1 MTNNHEFDED
11 VQNLIDLDSGGVD
24 DEHARHGLSPIVPEL
39 SGLADIEGGHDEGGS
54 AKKSATVS
62 GLAYEIASNAEART
76 NASSLFA
83 SEFSRAAIAAE
94 SSLPTIVE
102 QNVEGMSEPS
112 TVISNANDAAP
123 ATDLPKGPGYTPV
136 KPQGAPFEGSASV
149 EPAPATPDAKL
160 SLDAPD
166 SGHGNDSGIDYD
178 DLPGITE
185 SSVSDSHDQEPAEG
199 AEPSGNDNSNFIAES
214 SKDSAGPEANNDSDA
229 NTPVKDET
237 IHVDA
242 AKSAASISETIAAPE
257 KKAADWLT
265 EGAEKT
271 AQEKANSDDIL
282 PINPVDD
289 AKSFAGNTASAAAE
303 DLLGADDGDFDW
315 LAEDIKEFDNPLTG
329 QQELA
334 QDITEHLDPDNVE
347 VSVSKE
353 GIEDAALSLGTGGA
367 ADADGMSGEYTDF
380 GGSDPESDLASGFGS
395 STDMDGLADSRP
407 PSYSDDGH
415 SDDDHD
421 SSGSGSSSEDDGTAL
436 GAMKN
441 GLSPNPAKS
450 APTKMKLGVAMIAA
464 MSVGIAMFS
473 GVGASVMGGIG
484 ASNNNAARS
493 AAAFTGNCSSGN
505 ATGTGDA
512 VNVSANGGV
521 SQSQSSGEA
530 HERARYIYSLL
541 LGVGMSPHVAAGVL
555 GNIQVETAGTFSPQI
570 DNPNDVGLESFGI
583 VQWRAGRR
591 SAVEGYMQSAGV
603 NPNASGFKQQI
614 GGNFR
619 PLDDEIKKALAA
631 QVAYLAHENA
641 TGEAGAWAKVSSMG
655 SATEVAD
662 AFDQYWERS
671 DGGARM
677 QRKANA
683 NALYN
688 EFASGGPAA
697 DPTAQKILESQ
708 GGGNGSSGNG
718 GITSA
723 TAASGSAGCS
733 TGGSRDGAS
742 TTAGNGTV
750 SKAALG
756 TCSVATKTEP
766 AKKDDTPGN
775 GHSPQ
780 QGGAAQQSG
789 GNAGAPNNSGAT
801 SAQPPAGQGNPGDGT
816 TRNARRGRY
825 QDWDPAVVV
834 ASNLNTGIGDAS
846 SCGGTYAT
854 TGSGSLS
861 AAQLNGII
869 NSAMS
874 VQGSPYVWGAA
885 GPNSFDCSGLI
896 VWSFAQNGLS
906 APGGRTADNQGDASA
921 TVATGPLTAN
931 LDKAQPGDLLFWDYE
946 NDGKW
951 DHVGLYI
958 GNGQMVHAPQP
969 GSVVK
974 VVPVYDAG
982 AAMKIGRA

>member
-1 MTNNHEFDED
+1 MNNNEFDEE
-11 VQNLIDLDSGGVD
+11 VQSLIDLDSGGVS
-24 DEHARHGLSPIVPEL
+24 DEPAHNRLSTIVPEL
-39 SGLADIEGGHDEGGS
+39 NGLADIEGGHDENE
-54 AKKSATVS
+54 AANKSAAVG

-102 QNVEGMSEPS
+102 QSTEGASEPS
-112 TVISNANDAAP
+112 TVLSEANDPAP
-123 ATDLPKGPGYTPV
+123 THDLSKGPGYTPV
-136 KPQGAPFEGSASV
+136 KPQGTPFEGSSSV
-149 EPAPATPDAKL
+149 GAAPTTPDTKL
-160 SLDAPD
+160 ALDAPD
-166 SGHGNDSGIDYD
+166 NGHVNNSDIDYD
-178 DLPGITE
+178 DLPAITE
-185 SSVSDSHDQEPAEG
+185 SSLSDSPSQESTEG
-199 AEPSGNDNSNFIAES
+199 SDSSGDSSDFIAET
-214 SKDSAGPEANNDSDA
+214 SKDSGATAADNKDSDA
-229 NTPVKDET
+229 PVKDET

-242 AKSAASISETIAAPE
+242 AKSAASIAETVAAPE

-303 DLLGADDGDFDW
+303 DLLGADEGDFDW

-347 VSVSKE
+347 VSVSKD

-380 GGSDPESDLASGFGS
+380 GSNDPESDLTSGFGS
-395 STDMDGLADSRP
+395 DADMDGLADSRP
-407 PSYSDDGH
+407 PSYSDDDH
-415 SDDDHD
+415 SDA
-421 SSGSGSSSEDDGTAL
+421 GSESSSEDDGTAL

-464 MSVGIAMFS
+464 MSIGIAMFS
-473 GVGASVMGGIG
+473 GVGASVVGGIG

-521 SQSQSSGEA
+521 SQSQSSGDA

-591 SAVEGYMQSAGV
+591 SAVEGYMQAAGV
-603 NPNASGFKQQI
+603 NPNASGFKQEI

-688 EFASGGPAA
+688 EFANGGPAA

-708 GGGNGSSGNG
+708 GGGGNGSASNG
-718 GITSA
+718 GATSA

-733 TGGSRDGAS
+733 TGGTSDGAS

-750 SKAALG
+750 SKAAVG
-756 TCSVATKTEP
+756 TCSVTTKTEP
-766 AKKDDTPGN
+766 AKKEDTPPSNGN
-775 GHSPQ
+775 QPQ
-780 QGGAAQQSG
+780 QSGAAQQSG
-789 GNAGAPNNSGAT
+789 GNAGVPNNPGAT
-801 SAQPPAGQGNPGDGT
+801 SAQPPAGQGNSGDGT

-825 QDWDPAVVV
+825 QDWDPAVAG

-846 SCGGTYAT
+846 SCNGTYAT

-885 GPNSFDCSGLI
+885 GPNSFDCSGLV
-896 VWSFAQNGLS
+896 VWAFEQNGLS
-906 APGGRTADNQGDASA
+906 APGGRTADNQGDGSA

-951 DHVGLYI
+951 DHVGFYI

>member
-1 MTNNHEFDED
+1 MNNNEFDEE
-11 VQNLIDLDSGGVD
+11 VQSLIDLDSGGVS
-24 DEHARHGLSPIVPEL
+24 DEPAHNRLSPIVPEL
-39 SGLADIEGGHDEGGS
+39 NGLADIEGGHDES
-54 AKKSATVS
+54 EAAKKSAAVG

-102 QNVEGMSEPS
+102 QDTSVAPSAGVLSE
-112 TVISNANDAAP
+112 SNDSVVTP
-123 ATDLPKGPGYTPV
+123 HLPTSGPGYTPV
-136 KPQGAPFEGSASV
+136 KPQGTPFEGSSSV
-149 EPAPATPDAKL
+149 GAAPTTPDTKL
-160 SLDAPD
+160 ALDAPD
-166 SGHGNDSGIDYD
+166 NGHVNNSDIDYD
-178 DLPGITE
+178 DLPAITE
-185 SSVSDSHDQEPAEG
+185 SSLSDSPSQESTEG
-199 AEPSGNDNSNFIAES
+199 SDSSGDSSDFIAET
-214 SKDSAGPEANNDSDA
+214 SKDSGATAVDNKDA
-229 NTPVKDET
+229 TTPVKDET

-242 AKSAASISETIAAPE
+242 AKSAASIAETVAAPE

-289 AKSFAGNTASAAAE
+289 AKSFAGNTASTAAE

-380 GGSDPESDLASGFGS
+380 GSSDPESDLTSGFGS
-395 STDMDGLADSRP
+395 DADMDGLADSRP
-407 PSYSDDGH
+407 PSYSDE
-415 SDDDHD
+415 DHGD
-421 SSGSGSSSEDDGTAL
+421 AGSESSSEDDGTAL

-464 MSVGIAMFS
+464 MSIGIAMFS
-473 GVGASVMGGIG
+473 GVGASVVGGIG

-521 SQSQSSGEA
+521 SQSQSSGDA

-591 SAVEGYMQSAGV
+591 SAVEGYMQAAGV
-603 NPNASGFKQQI
+603 NPNASGFKQEI

-688 EFASGGPAA
+688 EFANGGPAA

-708 GGGNGSSGNG
+708 GGGGNGSSSNG
-718 GITSA
+718 GATSA

-733 TGGSRDGAS
+733 TGGTSDGAS

-750 SKAALG
+750 SKAAVG
-756 TCSVATKTEP
+756 TCSVTTKTEP
-766 AKKDDTPGN
+766 AKKEDTPPSNGN
-775 GHSPQ
+775 QPQ
-780 QGGAAQQSG
+780 QSGAAQQSG
-789 GNAGAPNNSGAT
+789 GNAGAPNNPGAT
-801 SAQPPAGQGNPGDGT
+801 SAQPPAGQGNSGDGT

-825 QDWDPAVVV
+825 QDWDPAVVG

-846 SCGGTYAT
+846 SCNGTYAT

-885 GPNSFDCSGLI
+885 GPNSFDCSGLV
-896 VWSFAQNGLS
+896 VWAFAQNGLS
-906 APGGRTADNQGDASA
+906 APGGRTADNQGDGSA

-951 DHVGLYI
+951 DHVGFYI

-974 VVPVYDAG
+974 VVQVYDAG

>member
-1 MTNNHEFDED
+1 MNNNEFDEE
-11 VQNLIDLDSGGVD
+11 VQSLIDLDSGGVG
-24 DEHARHGLSPIVPEL
+24 DEQAQHGLSPIVPEL
-39 SGLADIEGGHDEGGS
+39 NGLADIEGGHDES
-54 AKKSATVS
+54 EAAKKSADVG

-76 NASSLFA
+76 NASFLFA

-102 QNVEGMSEPS
+102 QNVEGVSEPS
-112 TVISNANDAAP
+112 TVISNANDPAP
-123 ATDLPKGPGYTPV
+123 THDLPKGPGYTPV
-136 KPQGAPFEGSASV
+136 KPQGTPFGGSSSVGAAPT
-149 EPAPATPDAKL
+149 TPDTKL
-160 SLDAPD
+160 ALDAPD
-166 SGHGNDSGIDYD
+166 NGHVNNSDIDYD
-178 DLPGITE
+178 DLPAITE
-185 SSVSDSHDQEPAEG
+185 SSLSDSPNQESTEG
-199 AEPSGNDNSNFIAES
+199 SDSSGDSSDFIAET
-214 SKDSAGPEANNDSDA
+214 SKDSGATAADNKDSDA
-229 NTPVKDET
+229 PVKDET

-242 AKSAASISETIAAPE
+242 AKSAASIAETVAAPE

-289 AKSFAGNTASAAAE
+289 AKSFAGNTASATAE

-380 GGSDPESDLASGFGS
+380 GSSDPESDLTSGFGS
-395 STDMDGLADSRP
+395 DADMDGLADSRP
-407 PSYSDDGH
+407 PSYSDD
-415 SDDDHD
+415 DHGD
-421 SSGSGSSSEDDGTAL
+421 AGSESSSEDDGTAL

-464 MSVGIAMFS
+464 MSIGIAMFS
-473 GVGASVMGGIG
+473 GVGASVVGGIG

-521 SQSQSSGEA
+521 SQSQSSGDA

-603 NPNASGFKQQI
+603 NPNASGFKQEI

-619 PLDDEIKKALAA
+619 SLDDEIKKALAA

-688 EFASGGPAA
+688 EFANGGPAA

-708 GGGNGSSGNG
+708 GGGGNGSASNG
-718 GITSA
+718 GATSA

-733 TGGSRDGAS
+733 TGGTSDGAS

-750 SKAALG
+750 SKSAVG
-756 TCSVATKTEP
+756 TCSVTTKTEP
-766 AKKDDTPGN
+766 AKKEDTPPNNGN
-775 GHSPQ
+775 QPQ
-780 QGGAAQQSG
+780 QSGAAQQSG
-789 GNAGAPNNSGAT
+789 GNAGAPNNPGAT
-801 SAQPPAGQGNPGDGT
+801 SAQPPAGQGNSGDGT

-825 QDWDPAVVV
+825 QDWDPAVVG

-846 SCGGTYAT
+846 SCNGTYAT

-885 GPNSFDCSGLI
+885 GPNSFDCSGLV
-896 VWSFAQNGLS
+896 VWAFAQNGLS
-906 APGGRTADNQGDASA
+906 APGGRTADNQGDGSA

-951 DHVGLYI
+951 DHVGFYI

-974 VVPVYDAG
+974 VVQVYDAG

>member
-1 MTNNHEFDED
+1 MNNNEFDEE
-11 VQNLIDLDSGGVD
+11 VQSLIDLDSGGVG
-24 DEHARHGLSPIVPEL
+24 DEQAQHGLSPIVPEL
-39 SGLADIEGGHDEGGS
+39 TGLADIEGGRDEGE
-54 AKKSATVS
+54 APKKSAAVG

-102 QNVEGMSEPS
+102 QDTSVAPSAGVLSE
-112 TVISNANDAAP
+112 SNDSVVTP
-123 ATDLPKGPGYTPV
+123 HLPTSGPGYTPV
-136 KPQGAPFEGSASV
+136 KPQGTPFEGSSSV
-149 EPAPATPDAKL
+149 GAAPTTPDTKL
-160 SLDAPD
+160 ALDAPD
-166 SGHGNDSGIDYD
+166 NGHVNNSDIDYD
-178 DLPGITE
+178 DLPAITE
-185 SSVSDSHDQEPAEG
+185 SSLSDSPNQESTEYSDS
-199 AEPSGNDNSNFIAES
+199 SGDSSDFIAET
-214 SKDSAGPEANNDSDA
+214 SKDSGATAADSKDSDA
-229 NTPVKDET
+229 PVKDET

-242 AKSAASISETIAAPE
+242 AKSAASIAETVAAPE

-303 DLLGADDGDFDW
+303 DLLGADEGDFDW

-347 VSVSKE
+347 VSVSKD

-380 GGSDPESDLASGFGS
+380 GGSDPESDLTSGFGGDS
-395 STDMDGLADSRP
+395 DLDSLADSRP
-407 PSYSDDGH
+407 PSYSDD
-415 SDDDHD
+415 DHD
-421 SSGSGSSSEDDGTAL
+421 AAGSVGSSEDDGTAL

-464 MSVGIAMFS
+464 MSIGIAMFS
-473 GVGASVMGGIG
+473 GVGASVVGGIG

-521 SQSQSSGEA
+521 SQSQSSGDA

-591 SAVEGYMQSAGV
+591 SAVEGYMQAAGV
-603 NPNASGFKQQI
+603 NPNASGFKQEI

-688 EFASGGPAA
+688 EFANGGPAA

-708 GGGNGSSGNG
+708 GGGGNGSASNG
-718 GITSA
+718 GATSA

-733 TGGSRDGAS
+733 TGGTSDGAS

-750 SKAALG
+750 SKAAVG
-756 TCSVATKTEP
+756 TCSVTTKTEP
-766 AKKDDTPGN
+766 AKKEDTPSSNGN
-775 GHSPQ
+775 QPQ
-780 QGGAAQQSG
+780 QSGATQQSG
-789 GNAGAPNNSGAT
+789 GNAGAPNNPGAT
-801 SAQPPAGQGNPGDGT
+801 SAQPPAGQGNSGDGT
-816 TRNARRGRY
+816 TRNGRRGRY
-825 QDWDPAVVV
+825 QDWDPAVVG

-854 TGSGSLS
+854 TGSGTLS

-885 GPNSFDCSGLI
+885 GPNSFDCSGLV
-896 VWSFAQNGLS
+896 VWAFEQNGLS
-906 APGGRTADNQGDASA
+906 APGGRTADNQGDGSA

-951 DHVGLYI
+951 DHVGFYI

-974 VVPVYDAG
+974 VVQVYDAG

>member
-1 MTNNHEFDED
+1 MNNNEFDEE
-11 VQNLIDLDSGGVD
+11 VQSLIDLDSGGVG
-24 DEHARHGLSPIVPEL
+24 DEQAQHGLSPIVP
-39 SGLADIEGGHDEGGS
+39 GLADIEGGHDES
-54 AKKSATVS
+54 EVAKKSAAVG

-102 QNVEGMSEPS
+102 QNVEGTPEPS
-112 TVISNANDAAP
+112 IDLSGANDAAP

-136 KPQGAPFEGSASV
+136 KPQGTHFEGGSSV
-149 EPAPATPDAKL
+149 GPAPTTPDTKL

-166 SGHGNDSGIDYD
+166 SGHVNNSDIDYD
-178 DLPGITE
+178 DLPAITE
-185 SSVSDSHDQEPAEG
+185 SSLSDSPGQESTAVG
-199 AEPSGNDNSNFIAES
+199 DSNDDNSDFITET
-214 SKDSAGPEANNDSDA
+214 SKDSGASAADNEDA
-229 NTPVKDET
+229 TTLVKDET

-242 AKSAASISETIAAPE
+242 AKSAASIAETVAAPE

-347 VSVSKE
+347 VGVSKE

-380 GGSDPESDLASGFGS
+380 GGSDPETDLASGFGGDS
-395 STDMDGLADSRP
+395 DIDSLADSRP
-407 PSYSDDGH
+407 PSYSDD
-415 SDDDHD
+415 DQD
-421 SSGSGSSSEDDGTAL
+421 SSGSVSSSKDDGTAL

-450 APTKMKLGVAMIAA
+450 APTKMKLGLAAIAA
-464 MSVGIAMFS
+464 VSVGLAMFS
-473 GVGASVMGGIG
+473 GVGASVVGGIG

-521 SQSQSSGEA
+521 SQSQSSGDA

-603 NPNASGFKQQI
+603 NPNASGFKQEI

-688 EFASGGPAA
+688 EFANGGPAA
-697 DPTAQKILESQ
+697 DPAAQKILESQ
-708 GGGNGSSGNG
+708 GGGGNGSASNG
-718 GITSA
+718 GATSA

-733 TGGSRDGAS
+733 TGGTSDGAS

-750 SKAALG
+750 SKAAVG
-756 TCSVATKTEP
+756 TCSVTTKTEP
-766 AKKDDTPGN
+766 AKKEDTPPSNGN
-775 GHSPQ
+775 RPQ
-780 QGGAAQQSG
+780 QSGATQQSG
-789 GNAGAPNNSGAT
+789 GNTGAPNNPGAT
-801 SAQPPAGQGNPGDGT
+801 SAQPPAGQGNSGDGT

-825 QDWDPAVVV
+825 QDWDPAVVG

-885 GPNSFDCSGLI
+885 GPNSFDCSGLV
-896 VWSFAQNGLS
+896 VWAFAQNGLS
-906 APGGRTADNQGDASA
+906 APGGRTADNQGDGTA

-951 DHVGLYI
+951 DHVGFYI

-974 VVPVYDAG
+974 VVQVYDAG

>member
-1 MTNNHEFDED
+1 MNNNEFDEE
-11 VQNLIDLDSGGVD
+11 VQSLIDLDSGGVG
-24 DEHARHGLSPIVPEL
+24 DEQAQHGLSPIVPEL
-39 SGLADIEGGHDEGGS
+39 TGLADIEGDNSES
-54 AKKSATVS
+54 DAAKKAAAVG

-83 SEFSRAAIAAE
+83 SEFARAAIAAE
-94 SSLPTIVE
+94 SGLPAIVE
-102 QNVEGMSEPS
+102 QDASVASS
-112 TVISNANDAAP
+112 TVVPTEGNDAVVSP
-123 ATDLPKGPGYTPV
+123 NLPSGPGYTTV
-136 KPQGAPFEGSASV
+136 KPQGTLSEGSTSV
-149 EPAPATPDAKL
+149 APAPTTPDIKL

-166 SGHGNDSGIDYD
+166 SGRDNNSGIDHD

-185 SSVSDSHDQEPAEG
+185 SSLSDSPHQGQTEDG
-199 AEPSGNDNSNFIAES
+199 DSGNGNSDFIAGS
-214 SKDSAGPEANNDSDA
+214 SKDTGSLAVGGDKDTNTTAN
-229 NTPVKDET
+229 DET

-242 AKSAASISETIAAPE
+242 AKSAASIAETVASPE
-257 KKAADWLT
+257 TKAAGWLT

-271 AQEKANSDDIL
+271 AQEKAESDGFM
-282 PINPVDD
+282 PIDPVDD

-303 DLLGADDGDFDW
+303 DLLGANEGDFDW
-315 LAEDIKEFDNPLTG
+315 LAEDIKDFDNPLNG

-353 GIEDAALSLGTGGA
+353 GVEDAALSLGTGGA
-367 ADADGMSGEYTDF
+367 ADADGMSGDYTDF
-380 GGSDPESDLASGFGS
+380 GDSDPETDLASGLGGES
-395 STDMDGLADSRP
+395 DIDSLADSRP
-407 PSYSDDGH
+407 PSYGDDDGDNADSE
-415 SDDDHD
+415 SD
-421 SSGSGSSSEDDGTAL
+421 SGSEDDGTAL
-436 GAMKN
+436 GAMKK
-441 GLSPNPAKS
+441 GMIPNPAKS
-450 APTKMKLGVAMIAA
+450 APTKMKLGLAAIAA
-464 MSVGIAMFS
+464 VSVGLAMFS
-473 GVGASVMGGIG
+473 GVGASVVGGIG

-493 AAAFTGNCSSGN
+493 AAAFTGNCSSGT

-512 VNVSANGGV
+512 VNVLANGSVG
-521 SQSQSSGEA
+521 QSQSSGEA

-570 DNPNDVGLESFGI
+570 DNPNDVGMESFGI

-603 NPNASGFKQQI
+603 NPNASGFKQEI

-688 EFASGGPAA
+688 EFANGGPAA
-697 DPTAQKILESQ
+697 DPAAQKILESQ
-708 GGGNGSSGNG
+708 GGGGNGSASNG
-718 GITSA
+718 GATSA

-733 TGGSRDGAS
+733 TGGTSDGAS

-750 SKAALG
+750 SKAAVG
-756 TCSVATKTEP
+756 TCSVSTKTEP
-766 AKKDDTPGN
+766 AKKEDTPPSNGN
-775 GHSPQ
+775 S
-780 QGGAAQQSG
+780 AQQSG
-789 GNAGAPNNSGAT
+789 ATQQSGANAGAPNNPGTT
-801 SAQPPAGQGNPGDGT
+801 SAQPPAGQGNSGDGT
-816 TRNARRGRY
+816 TRNGRRGRY
-825 QDWDPAVVV
+825 QDWDPAVVG

-846 SCGGTYAT
+846 SCNGVYAT
-854 TGSGSLS
+854 TGSGSLT

-869 NSAMS
+869 SSAMS

-885 GPNSFDCSGLI
+885 GPNSFDCSGLV
-896 VWSFAQNGLS
+896 VWAFAQNGLS
-906 APGGRTADNQGDASA
+906 APGGRTADDQGDGSA

-951 DHVGLYI
+951 DHVGFYI

-974 VVPVYDAG
+974 VVQVYDAG

>member
-1 MTNNHEFDED
+1 MNNNEFDEE
-11 VQNLIDLDSGGVD
+11 VQSLIDLDSGGVG
-24 DEHARHGLSPIVPEL
+24 DEQAQHGLSPIVPEL
-39 SGLADIEGGHDEGGS
+39 TGLADIEGGRDEGEA
-54 AKKSATVS
+54 AKKSAAVG

-102 QNVEGMSEPS
+102 QDTSVAPSAGVLSE
-112 TVISNANDAAP
+112 SNDSVVTP
-123 ATDLPKGPGYTPV
+123 HLPTSGPGYTPV
-136 KPQGAPFEGSASV
+136 KPQGTPFEGSSSV
-149 EPAPATPDAKL
+149 GAAPTTPDTKL
-160 SLDAPD
+160 ALDAPD
-166 SGHGNDSGIDYD
+166 NGHVNNSDIDYD
-178 DLPGITE
+178 DLPAITE
-185 SSVSDSHDQEPAEG
+185 SSLSDSPNQESTEG
-199 AEPSGNDNSNFIAES
+199 SDSSGDSSDFIAET
-214 SKDSAGPEANNDSDA
+214 SKDSGATAADNKDSDA
-229 NTPVKDET
+229 PVKDET

-242 AKSAASISETIAAPE
+242 AKSAASIAETVAAPE

-289 AKSFAGNTASAAAE
+289 AKSFAGNTASTAAE

-347 VSVSKE
+347 VGVSKE

-380 GGSDPESDLASGFGS
+380 GGSDPESDLSSGFGGDS
-395 STDMDGLADSRP
+395 DLDSLADSRP
-407 PSYSDDGH
+407 PSYSDD
-415 SDDDHD
+415 D
-421 SSGSGSSSEDDGTAL
+421 SSDSGSESSNEDDGTAL

-464 MSVGIAMFS
+464 MSIGIAMFS
-473 GVGASVMGGIG
+473 GVGASVVGGIG

-521 SQSQSSGEA
+521 SQSQSSGDA

-591 SAVEGYMQSAGV
+591 SAVEGYMQAAGV
-603 NPNASGFKQQI
+603 NPNASGFKQEI

-688 EFASGGPAA
+688 EFANGGPAA

-708 GGGNGSSGNG
+708 GGGGNGSASNG
-718 GITSA
+718 GATSA

-733 TGGSRDGAS
+733 TGGTSDGAS

-750 SKAALG
+750 SKAAVG
-756 TCSVATKTEP
+756 TCSVTTKTEP
-766 AKKDDTPGN
+766 AKKEDTPPNNGN
-775 GHSPQ
+775 QPQ
-780 QGGAAQQSG
+780 QSGAAQQSG
-789 GNAGAPNNSGAT
+789 GNAGAPNNPGAT
-801 SAQPPAGQGNPGDGT
+801 SAQPPAGQGNSGDGT

-825 QDWDPAVVV
+825 QDWDPAVVG

-846 SCGGTYAT
+846 SCNGTYAT

-885 GPNSFDCSGLI
+885 GPNSFDCSGLV
-896 VWSFAQNGLS
+896 VWAFAQNGLS
-906 APGGRTADNQGDASA
+906 APGGRTADNQGDGSA

-951 DHVGLYI
+951 DHVGFYI

-974 VVPVYDAG
+974 VVQVYDAG

>member
-1 MTNNHEFDED
+1 MKNNHEFDEE
-11 VQNLIDLDSGGVD
+11 VQSLIDLDSGGVG
-24 DEHARHGLSPIVPEL
+24 DEQAQHGLSPIVPEL
-39 SGLADIEGGHDEGGS
+39 TGLADIEGGRDEGEA
-54 AKKSATVS
+54 AKKTAAVG
-62 GLAYEIASNAEART
+62 GLAYEIASNSEARA

-102 QNVEGMSEPS
+102 QSGEGTLEPS
-112 TVISNANDAAP
+112 IDLSGANDTAP
-123 ATDLPKGPGYTPV
+123 THDLPTGPGYTPV
-136 KPQGAPFEGSASV
+136 KPQVTPFEGGSSV
-149 EPAPATPDAKL
+149 GPAPTTPDTKL

-166 SGHGNDSGIDYD
+166 SGHVNNSDIDYD
-178 DLPGITE
+178 DLPAITE
-185 SSVSDSHDQEPAEG
+185 SSLSDSPGQESAEG
-199 AEPSGNDNSNFIAES
+199 GDSSGDNSDFIAET
-214 SKDSAGPEANNDSDA
+214 SKDSGASATDDKDA
-229 NTPVKDET
+229 TTPVKDET

-242 AKSAASISETIAAPE
+242 AKSAASIAETVAAPE

-282 PINPVDD
+282 PISPADD
-289 AKSFAGNTASAAAE
+289 AKAFVGNTASTAAE
-303 DLLGADDGDFDW
+303 DLFGADDGDFDW

-347 VSVSKE
+347 VGVSKE

-367 ADADGMSGEYTDF
+367 AEADGMSGEYTDF
-380 GGSDPESDLASGFGS
+380 GGSDPESDLASGFGGDA
-395 STDMDGLADSRP
+395 DMDSLADSRP
-407 PSYSDDGH
+407 PSYSDD
-415 SDDDHD
+415 DHGD
-421 SSGSGSSSEDDGTAL
+421 AGSESGDEDDGTAL

-521 SQSQSSGEA
+521 SQSQSSGDA

-603 NPNASGFKQQI
+603 NPNASGFKQEI

-655 SATEVAD
+655 TAAEVAD

-688 EFASGGPAA
+688 EFANGGPAA

-708 GGGNGSSGNG
+708 GGGGKGSASNG
-718 GITSA
+718 GATSA

-733 TGGSRDGAS
+733 TGGSSDGAS

-750 SKAALG
+750 SKAAVG

-766 AKKDDTPGN
+766 AKKEDTPPSNGN
-775 GHSPQ
+775 QPQ
-780 QGGAAQQSG
+780 QSGATQQSG
-789 GNAGAPNNSGAT
+789 GNSGAPNNPGAT
-801 SAQPPAGQGNPGDGT
+801 SAQPPAGQGNSGDGT

-825 QDWDPAVVV
+825 QDWDPAVVG

-846 SCGGTYAT
+846 SCNGTYAT

-885 GPNSFDCSGLI
+885 GPNSFDCSGLV
-896 VWSFAQNGLS
+896 VWAFAQNGLS
-906 APGGRTADNQGDASA
+906 APGGRTADNQGDGSA

-951 DHVGLYI
+951 DHVGFYI

>member
-1 MTNNHEFDED
+1 MNNNEFDEE
-11 VQNLIDLDSGGVD
+11 VQSLIDLDSGGVG
-24 DEHARHGLSPIVPEL
+24 DEQAQHGLSPIVPEL
-39 SGLADIEGGHDEGGS
+39 TGLADVEDGNTEADA
-54 AKKSATVS
+54 AKKSAAVG

-102 QNVEGMSEPS
+102 QSTEGASEPS
-112 TVISNANDAAP
+112 TVLSEANDP
-123 ATDLPKGPGYTPV
+123 TPTHDLPKGPGYTPV
-136 KPQGAPFEGSASV
+136 KPQGTPFEGSSSV
-149 EPAPATPDAKL
+149 GAAPTTPDTKL
-160 SLDAPD
+160 ALDAPD
-166 SGHGNDSGIDYD
+166 NGHVNNSDIDYD
-178 DLPGITE
+178 DLPAITE
-185 SSVSDSHDQEPAEG
+185 SSLSDSPSQESTEG
-199 AEPSGNDNSNFIAES
+199 SDSSGDSSDFIAET
-214 SKDSAGPEANNDSDA
+214 SKDSGATAADNKDSDA
-229 NTPVKDET
+229 PVKDET

-242 AKSAASISETIAAPE
+242 AKSAASIAETVAAPE

-303 DLLGADDGDFDW
+303 DLLGADEGDFDW

-380 GGSDPESDLASGFGS
+380 GGNDPESDLTSGLGGDS
-395 STDMDGLADSRP
+395 DLDSLADSRP
-407 PSYSDDGH
+407 PSYSDD
-415 SDDDHD
+415 DND
-421 SSGSGSSSEDDGTAL
+421 SSGSGGSPEDDGTAL

-450 APTKMKLGVAMIAA
+450 APTKMKLGIAAIAA
-464 MSVGIAMFS
+464 MSIGLAMFS
-473 GVGASVMGGIG
+473 GVGASVVGGIG

-493 AAAFTGNCSSGN
+493 ASAFTGNCSSGN

-521 SQSQSSGEA
+521 SQSQSSGDA

-591 SAVEGYMQSAGV
+591 SAVEGYMQAAGV
-603 NPNASGFKQQI
+603 NPNASGFKQEI

-688 EFASGGPAA
+688 EFANGGPAA

-708 GGGNGSSGNG
+708 GGGGNGSASNG
-718 GITSA
+718 GATST
-723 TAASGSAGCS
+723 TAASSTAGCS
-733 TGGSRDGAS
+733 TGGKSDGAS

-750 SKAALG
+750 SKAAVG
-756 TCSVATKTEP
+756 TCSVSTKTEP
-766 AKKDDTPGN
+766 AKKEDTPPSNGN
-775 GHSPQ
+775 QPQ
-780 QGGAAQQSG
+780 QSGATQQSG
-789 GNAGAPNNSGAT
+789 GNAGAPNNPGAT
-801 SAQPPAGQGNPGDGT
+801 SAQPPAGQGNSGDGT

-825 QDWDPAVVV
+825 QDWDPAVVG

-846 SCGGTYAT
+846 SCNGTYAT

-885 GPNSFDCSGLI
+885 GPNSFDCSGLV
-896 VWSFAQNGLS
+896 VWAFAQNGLS
-906 APGGRTADNQGDASA
+906 APGGRTADNQGDGSA

-951 DHVGLYI
+951 DHVGFYI

-974 VVPVYDAG
+974 VVQVYDAG

>member
-1 MTNNHEFDED
+1 MNNNEFDEE
-11 VQNLIDLDSGGVD
+11 VQSLIDLDSGGVG
-24 DEHARHGLSPIVPEL
+24 DEQAQHGLSPIVSEL
-39 SGLADIEGGHDEGGS
+39 TGLADIEGGRDEGE
-54 AKKSATVS
+54 APKKSAAVG

-102 QNVEGMSEPS
+102 QSTEGASEPS
-112 TVISNANDAAP
+112 TVLSEANDSAP
-123 ATDLPKGPGYTPV
+123 THDLPKGPGYTPV

-149 EPAPATPDAKL
+149 EPAPTTPDTKL
-160 SLDAPD
+160 ALDAPD
-166 SGHGNDSGIDYD
+166 KGHVNIPDIGYD
-178 DLPGITE
+178 DLPAITE
-185 SSVSDSHDQEPAEG
+185 SSLSDSPNQESTEG
-199 AEPSGNDNSNFIAES
+199 SDSSGDSSDFIAET
-214 SKDSAGPEANNDSDA
+214 SKDSGATAADNKDSDA
-229 NTPVKDET
+229 PVKDET

-242 AKSAASISETIAAPE
+242 AKSAASIAETVAAPE

-271 AQEKANSDDIL
+271 AQEKASSDDIL

-289 AKSFAGNTASAAAE
+289 AKAFAGNTASAAAE
-303 DLLGADDGDFDW
+303 DLFGADDGDFDW

-347 VSVSKE
+347 VSVSKD

-367 ADADGMSGEYTDF
+367 AEADGMSGEYTDF
-380 GGSDPESDLASGFGS
+380 GSNDPESDLASGFGGDS
-395 STDMDGLADSRP
+395 DLDSLADSRP
-407 PSYSDDGH
+407 PSYSDDDI
-415 SDDDHD
+415 SD
-421 SSGSGSSSEDDGTAL
+421 SGSESSNEDDGTAL

-464 MSVGIAMFS
+464 MSIGIAMFS
-473 GVGASVMGGIG
+473 GVGASVVGGIG

-521 SQSQSSGEA
+521 SQSQSSGDA

-591 SAVEGYMQSAGV
+591 SAVEGYMQAAGV
-603 NPNASGFKQQI
+603 NPNASGFKQEI

-688 EFASGGPAA
+688 EFANGGPAA

-708 GGGNGSSGNG
+708 GGGGNGSASNG
-718 GITSA
+718 GATSA

-733 TGGSRDGAS
+733 TGGTSDGAS

-750 SKAALG
+750 SKAAVG
-756 TCSVATKTEP
+756 TCSVTTKTEP
-766 AKKDDTPGN
+766 AKKEDTPPNNGN
-775 GHSPQ
+775 QPQ
-780 QGGAAQQSG
+780 QSGAAQQSG
-789 GNAGAPNNSGAT
+789 GNAGAPNNPGAT
-801 SAQPPAGQGNPGDGT
+801 SAQPPAGQGNSGDGT

-825 QDWDPAVVV
+825 QDWDPAVVG

-854 TGSGSLS
+854 TGSGTLS

-885 GPNSFDCSGLI
+885 GPNSFDCSGLV
-896 VWSFAQNGLS
+896 VWAFAQNGLS
-906 APGGRTADNQGDASA
+906 APGGRTADNQGDGTA

-951 DHVGLYI
+951 DHVGFYI

-974 VVPVYDAG
+974 VVQVYDAG

>member
-1 MTNNHEFDED
+1 MNNNEFDEE
-11 VQNLIDLDSGGVD
+11 VQSLIDLDSGGVG
-24 DEHARHGLSPIVPEL
+24 DEQAQHGLSPIVPEL
-39 SGLADIEGGHDEGGS
+39 TGLADVEDGNSEHEAARKTAAVG
-54 AKKSATVS
+54 
-62 GLAYEIASNAEART
+62 GLAYEIASNSEARA

-102 QNVEGMSEPS
+102 QSTEGASEPS
-112 TVISNANDAAP
+112 TVLSEANDPAP
-123 ATDLPKGPGYTPV
+123 THDLPKGPGYTPV
-136 KPQGAPFEGSASV
+136 KPQGTPFEGSSSV
-149 EPAPATPDAKL
+149 GAAPTTPDTKL
-160 SLDAPD
+160 ALDAPD
-166 SGHGNDSGIDYD
+166 NGHVNNSDIDYD
-178 DLPGITE
+178 DLPAITE
-185 SSVSDSHDQEPAEG
+185 SSLSDSPNQESTEG
-199 AEPSGNDNSNFIAES
+199 SNSSGDSSDFIAET
-214 SKDSAGPEANNDSDA
+214 SKDSGATAADNKDSDA
-229 NTPVKDET
+229 PVKDET

-242 AKSAASISETIAAPE
+242 AKSAASIAETVAAPE

-303 DLLGADDGDFDW
+303 DLLGADEGDFDW

-380 GGSDPESDLASGFGS
+380 GGSDPESDLTSGFGGDDDLDS
-395 STDMDGLADSRP
+395 LADSRP
-407 PSYSDDGH
+407 PSYSDD
-415 SDDDHD
+415 D
-421 SSGSGSSSEDDGTAL
+421 SSDSGSESSNEDDDGTAL

-464 MSVGIAMFS
+464 MSIGIAMFS
-473 GVGASVMGGIG
+473 GVGASVVGGIG

-521 SQSQSSGEA
+521 SQSQSSGDA

-603 NPNASGFKQQI
+603 NPNASGFKQEI

-688 EFASGGPAA
+688 EFANGGPAA

-708 GGGNGSSGNG
+708 GGGGNGSASNG
-718 GITSA
+718 GATSA

-733 TGGSRDGAS
+733 TGGTSDGAS

-750 SKAALG
+750 SKAAVG
-756 TCSVATKTEP
+756 TCSVTTKTEP
-766 AKKDDTPGN
+766 AKKEDTPPNNGN
-775 GHSPQ
+775 QPQ
-780 QGGAAQQSG
+780 QSGAAQQSG
-789 GNAGAPNNSGAT
+789 GNAGAPNNPGAT
-801 SAQPPAGQGNPGDGT
+801 SAQPPAGQGNSGDGT
-816 TRNARRGRY
+816 TRNGRRGRY
-825 QDWDPAVVV
+825 QDWDPAVVG

-885 GPNSFDCSGLI
+885 GPNSFDCSGLV
-896 VWSFAQNGLS
+896 VWAFEQNGLS
-906 APGGRTADNQGDASA
+906 APGGRTADNQGDGSA

-951 DHVGLYI
+951 DHVGFYI

-974 VVPVYDAG
+974 VVQVYDAG

>member
-1 MTNNHEFDED
+1 MNNNEFDEE
-11 VQNLIDLDSGGVD
+11 VQSLIDLDSGGVG
-24 DEHARHGLSPIVPEL
+24 DEQAQHGLSPIVPEL
-39 SGLADIEGGHDEGGS
+39 NGLADIEGGRDEGE
-54 AKKSATVS
+54 APKKSAAVG

-83 SEFSRAAIAAE
+83 SEFSRAAIAAG

-102 QNVEGMSEPS
+102 QSTEGASEPS
-112 TVISNANDAAP
+112 TVLSEANDPAP
-123 ATDLPKGPGYTPV
+123 THDLPKGPGYTPV

-166 SGHGNDSGIDYD
+166 NGHVNNSDIDYD
-178 DLPGITE
+178 DLPAITE
-185 SSVSDSHDQEPAEG
+185 SSLSDSPNQESTEG
-199 AEPSGNDNSNFIAES
+199 SDSSGDSSDFIAET
-214 SKDSAGPEANNDSDA
+214 SKDSGATAADNKDSDA
-229 NTPVKDET
+229 PVKDET

-242 AKSAASISETIAAPE
+242 AKSAASIAETVAAPE

-303 DLLGADDGDFDW
+303 DLLGADEGDFDW

-334 QDITEHLDPDNVE
+334 QDITEHMDPDNVE
-347 VSVSKE
+347 VSVSKD

-380 GGSDPESDLASGFGS
+380 GSNDPESDLASGFGGDS
-395 STDMDGLADSRP
+395 DLDSLADSRP
-407 PSYSDDGH
+407 PSYSDDDI
-415 SDDDHD
+415 SD
-421 SSGSGSSSEDDGTAL
+421 SGSESSNEDDGTAL

-464 MSVGIAMFS
+464 MSIGIAMFS
-473 GVGASVMGGIG
+473 GVGASVVGGIG

-521 SQSQSSGEA
+521 SQSQSSGDA

-591 SAVEGYMQSAGV
+591 SAVEGYMQAAGV
-603 NPNASGFKQQI
+603 NPHASGFKQEI

-688 EFASGGPAA
+688 EFANGGPAA

-708 GGGNGSSGNG
+708 GGGGNGSASNG
-718 GITSA
+718 GATSA

-733 TGGSRDGAS
+733 TGGTSDGAS

-750 SKAALG
+750 SKAAVG
-756 TCSVATKTEP
+756 ACSVTTKTEP
-766 AKKDDTPGN
+766 AKKEDTPPSNGN
-775 GHSPQ
+775 QPQ
-780 QGGAAQQSG
+780 QSGATQQSG
-789 GNAGAPNNSGAT
+789 GNAGAPNNPGAT
-801 SAQPPAGQGNPGDGT
+801 SAQPPAGQGNSGDGT

-825 QDWDPAVVV
+825 QDWDPAVVG

-885 GPNSFDCSGLI
+885 GPNSFDCSGLV
-896 VWSFAQNGLS
+896 VWAFAQNGLS
-906 APGGRTADNQGDASA
+906 APGGRTADNQGDGSA

-951 DHVGLYI
+951 DHVGFYI

-974 VVPVYDAG
+974 VVQVYDAG

>member
-1 MTNNHEFDED
+1 MNNNEFDEE
-11 VQNLIDLDSGGVD
+11 VQSLIDLDSGGMGD
-24 DEHARHGLSPIVPEL
+24 DHVQHGLSPIVPEL
-39 SGLADIEGGHDEGGS
+39 NGLADIEGGHDEGEV
-54 AKKSATVS
+54 AKKSAAVG

-102 QNVEGMSEPS
+102 QSTEWASEPS
-112 TVISNANDAAP
+112 TVLSEANDPAP
-123 ATDLPKGPGYTPV
+123 THDLPKGPGYTPV
-136 KPQGAPFEGSASV
+136 KPQGTSFEGSSSV
-149 EPAPATPDAKL
+149 GAAPTTPDTKL
-160 SLDAPD
+160 ALDAPD
-166 SGHGNDSGIDYD
+166 SGRDNNSGIDHD

-185 SSVSDSHDQEPAEG
+185 SSLSDSPQQEPTEDG
-199 AEPSGNDNSNFIAES
+199 DSGNDNNDFIAGS
-214 SKDSAGPEANNDSDA
+214 SKDSDSLTAKGDNDT
-229 NTPVKDET
+229 NTPANDET

-242 AKSAASISETIAAPE
+242 AKSAASIAETVAAPE

-347 VSVSKE
+347 VSVSKD

-380 GGSDPESDLASGFGS
+380 GSNDPESGLASGFGGDS
-395 STDMDGLADSRP
+395 DLDSLADSRP
-407 PSYSDDGH
+407 PSYSDD
-415 SDDDHD
+415 D
-421 SSGSGSSSEDDGTAL
+421 SSDSGSESSNEDDGTAL

-441 GLSPNPAKS
+441 GLSSNPAKS

-464 MSVGIAMFS
+464 MSIGIAMFS
-473 GVGASVMGGIG
+473 GVGASVVGGIG

-521 SQSQSSGEA
+521 SQSQSSGDA
-530 HERARYIYSLL
+530 HERAKYIYSLL

-591 SAVEGYMQSAGV
+591 SAVEGYMQAAGV
-603 NPNASGFKQQI
+603 NPNASGFKQEI

-688 EFASGGPAA
+688 EFANGGPAA
-697 DPTAQKILESQ
+697 DPAAQKILESQ
-708 GGGNGSSGNG
+708 GGGGNGSASNG
-718 GITSA
+718 GATSA

-733 TGGSRDGAS
+733 TGGSSDGAS

-750 SKAALG
+750 SKAAVG
-756 TCSVATKTEP
+756 TCSVTTKTEP
-766 AKKDDTPGN
+766 AKKEDTPPSNGN
-775 GHSPQ
+775 QPQ
-780 QGGAAQQSG
+780 QSGATQQSG
-789 GNAGAPNNSGAT
+789 GNAGAPNNPGAT
-801 SAQPPAGQGNPGDGT
+801 SAQPPAGQGNSGDGT
-816 TRNARRGRY
+816 TRNGRRGRY
-825 QDWDPAVVV
+825 QDWDPAVVG

-885 GPNSFDCSGLI
+885 GPNSFDCSGLV
-896 VWSFAQNGLS
+896 VWAFAQNGLS
-906 APGGRTADNQGDASA
+906 APGGRTADNQGDGSA

-951 DHVGLYI
+951 DHVGFYI

>member
-1 MTNNHEFDED
+1 MNNNEFDEE
-11 VQNLIDLDSGGVD
+11 VQSLIDLDSGGVG
-24 DEHARHGLSPIVPEL
+24 DEQAQHGLSPIVPEL
-39 SGLADIEGGHDEGGS
+39 TGLADIEGGRDEGEA
-54 AKKSATVS
+54 AKKSAAVG

-102 QNVEGMSEPS
+102 QDTSVAPSAGVLSE
-112 TVISNANDAAP
+112 SNDSVVTP
-123 ATDLPKGPGYTPV
+123 HLPTSGPGYTPV
-136 KPQGAPFEGSASV
+136 KPQGTPFEGSSSV
-149 EPAPATPDAKL
+149 GAAPTTPDTKL
-160 SLDAPD
+160 ALDAPD
-166 SGHGNDSGIDYD
+166 NGHVNNSDIDYD
-178 DLPGITE
+178 DLPAITE
-185 SSVSDSHDQEPAEG
+185 SSLSDSPSQESTEG
-199 AEPSGNDNSNFIAES
+199 SDSSGDSSDFIAET
-214 SKDSAGPEANNDSDA
+214 SKDSGATAADNKDA
-229 NTPVKDET
+229 TTPVKDET

-242 AKSAASISETIAAPE
+242 AKSAASITETVAAPE

-289 AKSFAGNTASAAAE
+289 TKSFAGNTASAAAE

-380 GGSDPESDLASGFGS
+380 GSSDPESDLTSGFGS
-395 STDMDGLADSRP
+395 DADMDSLADSRP
-407 PSYSDDGH
+407 PSYSDD
-415 SDDDHD
+415 DHGD
-421 SSGSGSSSEDDGTAL
+421 AGSESSSEDDGTAL

-464 MSVGIAMFS
+464 MSIGIAMFS
-473 GVGASVMGGIG
+473 GVGASVVGGIG

-521 SQSQSSGEA
+521 SQSQSSGDA

-591 SAVEGYMQSAGV
+591 SAVEGYMQAAGV
-603 NPNASGFKQQI
+603 NPNASGFKQEI

-688 EFASGGPAA
+688 EFANGGPAA

-708 GGGNGSSGNG
+708 GGGGNGSASNG
-718 GITSA
+718 GATSA

-733 TGGSRDGAS
+733 TGGSSDGAS

-750 SKAALG
+750 SKAAVG
-756 TCSVATKTEP
+756 TCSVSTKTEP
-766 AKKDDTPGN
+766 AKKEDTPPSNGN
-775 GHSPQ
+775 QPQ
-780 QGGAAQQSG
+780 QSGATQQSG
-789 GNAGAPNNSGAT
+789 GNAGVPNNPGAT
-801 SAQPPAGQGNPGDGT
+801 SAQPPAGQGNSGDGT

-825 QDWDPAVVV
+825 QDWDPAVVG

-885 GPNSFDCSGLI
+885 GPNSFDCSGLV
-896 VWSFAQNGLS
+896 VWAFAQNGLS
-906 APGGRTADNQGDASA
+906 APGGRTADNQGDGSA

-951 DHVGLYI
+951 DHVGFYI

-974 VVPVYDAG
+974 VVQVYDAG

>member
-1 MTNNHEFDED
+1 MNNNEFDEE
-11 VQNLIDLDSGGVD
+11 VQSLIDLDSGGVG
-24 DEHARHGLSPIVPEL
+24 DEQAQHGLSPIVPEL
-39 SGLADIEGGHDEGGS
+39 NGLADIEGGHDES
-54 AKKSATVS
+54 EAAKKSADVG

-102 QNVEGMSEPS
+102 QNVEGVSEPS
-112 TVISNANDAAP
+112 TVISNANDPAP
-123 ATDLPKGPGYTPV
+123 THDLPKGPGYAPV
-136 KPQGAPFEGSASV
+136 NPQGAPFEGSSSV
-149 EPAPATPDAKL
+149 GAAPTTPDTKL
-160 SLDAPD
+160 ALDAPD
-166 SGHGNDSGIDYD
+166 NGHVNNSDIDYD
-178 DLPGITE
+178 DLPAITE
-185 SSVSDSHDQEPAEG
+185 SSVSDSPDKEPAEG
-199 AEPSGNDNSNFIAES
+199 AEPSGDDNNDFIAES
-214 SKDSAGPEANNDSDA
+214 SKDSGSLASAGDKDA
-229 NTPVKDET
+229 NATDKDET

-242 AKSAASISETIAAPE
+242 AKSAASIAETVAAPE

-303 DLLGADDGDFDW
+303 DLLGADEGDFDW

-347 VSVSKE
+347 VSVSKD

-380 GGSDPESDLASGFGS
+380 GSNDPESDLASGFGGDS
-395 STDMDGLADSRP
+395 NLDSLADSRP
-407 PSYSDDGH
+407 PSYSDD
-415 SDDDHD
+415 D
-421 SSGSGSSSEDDGTAL
+421 SSDSGSESSNEDDGTAL

-464 MSVGIAMFS
+464 MSIGIAMFS
-473 GVGASVMGGIG
+473 GVGASVVGGIG

-521 SQSQSSGEA
+521 SQSQSSGDA

-591 SAVEGYMQSAGV
+591 FAVEGYMQAAGV
-603 NPNASGFKQQI
+603 NPNASGFKQEI

-688 EFASGGPAA
+688 EFANGGPAA

-708 GGGNGSSGNG
+708 GGGGNGSASNG
-718 GITSA
+718 GATSA

-733 TGGSRDGAS
+733 TGGSSDGAS

-750 SKAALG
+750 SKAAVG
-756 TCSVATKTEP
+756 TCSVTTKTEP
-766 AKKDDTPGN
+766 AKKEDTPPNNGN
-775 GHSPQ
+775 QPQ
-780 QGGAAQQSG
+780 QSGAAQQSG
-789 GNAGAPNNSGAT
+789 GNAGAPNNPGAT
-801 SAQPPAGQGNPGDGT
+801 SAQPPAGQGNSGDGT

-825 QDWDPAVVV
+825 QDWDPAVVG

-846 SCGGTYAT
+846 SCNGTYAT

-885 GPNSFDCSGLI
+885 GPNSFDCSGLV
-896 VWSFAQNGLS
+896 VWAFAQNGLS
-906 APGGRTADNQGDASA
+906 APGGRTADNQGDGSA

-951 DHVGLYI
+951 DHVGFYI

-974 VVPVYDAG
+974 VVQVYDAG

>member
-1 MTNNHEFDED
+1 MNNNEFDEE
-11 VQNLIDLDSGGVD
+11 VQSLIDLDSGGVG
-24 DEHARHGLSPIVPEL
+24 DEQAQHGLSHIVPEL
-39 SGLADIEGGHDEGGS
+39 NGLADVEDGNTEADA
-54 AKKSATVS
+54 AKKSAAVG
-62 GLAYEIASNAEART
+62 GLAYELASNAEARK

-94 SSLPTIVE
+94 SSLPAIVE
-102 QNVEGMSEPS
+102 QDADAAPS
-112 TVISNANDAAP
+112 TVVPTENNDAVVSP
-123 ATDLPKGPGYTPV
+123 HLPKGPGYTSV
-136 KPQGAPFEGSASV
+136 KPRGTLSEGGTGV
-149 EPAPATPDAKL
+149 TPAPSTPDTKL
-160 SLDAPD
+160 DLDAPD
-166 SGHGNDSGIDYD
+166 KGHYNNSGIDYD

-185 SSVSDSHDQEPAEG
+185 SSPSDSPHQESTEVG
-199 AEPSGNDNSNFIAES
+199 DSGNDSGDFIAES
-214 SKDSAGPEANNDSDA
+214 SKDSGPLATKGDNNANAPGN
-229 NTPVKDET
+229 DET

-242 AKSAASISETIAAPE
+242 AKSAASIAETVAAPE

-271 AQEKANSDDIL
+271 AQEKANSDDII

-303 DLLGADDGDFDW
+303 DLLGTNDGDFDW

-347 VSVSKE
+347 VGVSKE

-380 GGSDPESDLASGFGS
+380 GGSDPESDLSSGFGGDS
-395 STDMDGLADSRP
+395 DLDSLADSRP
-407 PSYSDDGH
+407 PSYSDD
-415 SDDDHD
+415 DHD
-421 SSGSGSSSEDDGTAL
+421 AAGSESSNEDDGTAL
-436 GAMKN
+436 GAMNN

-450 APTKMKLGVAMIAA
+450 APTKMKLGIAAIAA
-464 MSVGIAMFS
+464 MSIGLAMFS
-473 GVGASVMGGIG
+473 GVGASVVGGIG

-521 SQSQSSGEA
+521 SQSQSSGDA

-591 SAVEGYMQSAGV
+591 SAVEGYMQAAGV
-603 NPNASGFKQQI
+603 NPNASGFKQEI

-688 EFASGGPAA
+688 EFANGGPAA
-697 DPTAQKILESQ
+697 DPAAQKILESQ
-708 GGGNGSSGNG
+708 GGGGNGSASNG
-718 GITSA
+718 GATST
-723 TAASGSAGCS
+723 TASAGSAGCS
-733 TGGSRDGAS
+733 TGGTSDGAS

-750 SKAALG
+750 SKAAVG
-756 TCSVATKTEP
+756 TCSVTTKTEP
-766 AKKDDTPGN
+766 AKKEDTPPSNGN
-775 GHSPQ
+775 QPQ
-780 QGGAAQQSG
+780 QSGATQQSG
-789 GNAGAPNNSGAT
+789 GNTGAPNNPGAT
-801 SAQPPAGQGNPGDGT
+801 SAQPPAGQGNSGDGT

-825 QDWDPAVVV
+825 QDWDPAVVG

-846 SCGGTYAT
+846 SCNGTYAT

-861 AAQLNGII
+861 ASQLNGII

-885 GPNSFDCSGLI
+885 GPNSFDCSGLV
-896 VWSFAQNGLS
+896 VWAFEQNGLS
-906 APGGRTADNQGDASA
+906 APGGRTADNQGDGSA
-921 TVATGPLTAN
+921 TVAAGPLTAN

-951 DHVGLYI
+951 DHVGFYI

-974 VVPVYDAG
+974 VVQVYDAG

>member
-1 MTNNHEFDED
+1 MNNNEFDEE
-11 VQNLIDLDSGGVD
+11 VQSLIDLDSGGVS
-24 DEHARHGLSPIVPEL
+24 DEPAQNGLSPIVPEL
-39 SGLADIEGGHDEGGS
+39 TGLADIEGGHDENE
-54 AKKSATVS
+54 AANKSAAVG

-102 QNVEGMSEPS
+102 QDTSVAPSAGILSE
-112 TVISNANDAAP
+112 SNDSVVTP
-123 ATDLPKGPGYTPV
+123 HLPTSGPGYTPV
-136 KPQGAPFEGSASV
+136 KPQGTPFEDSSSV
-149 EPAPATPDAKL
+149 GAAPTTPDTKL
-160 SLDAPD
+160 ALDAPD
-166 SGHGNDSGIDYD
+166 NGHVNNSDIDYD
-178 DLPGITE
+178 DLPAITE
-185 SSVSDSHDQEPAEG
+185 SSLSDSPSQESTEG
-199 AEPSGNDNSNFIAES
+199 SDSSGDSSDFIAET
-214 SKDSAGPEANNDSDA
+214 SKDSGATAADNKDSDA
-229 NTPVKDET
+229 PVKDET

-242 AKSAASISETIAAPE
+242 AKSAASIAETVAAPE

-347 VSVSKE
+347 VSVSKD
-353 GIEDAALSLGTGGA
+353 GIEGAALSLGTGGA

-380 GGSDPESDLASGFGS
+380 GSSDPESDLTSGFGS
-395 STDMDGLADSRP
+395 DADMDGLADSRP
-407 PSYSDDGH
+407 PSYSDD
-415 SDDDHD
+415 DHGD
-421 SSGSGSSSEDDGTAL
+421 AGSESSNEDDGTAL

-464 MSVGIAMFS
+464 MSIGIAMFS
-473 GVGASVMGGIG
+473 GVGASVVGGIG

-521 SQSQSSGEA
+521 SQSQSSGDA

-591 SAVEGYMQSAGV
+591 SAVEGYMQAAGV
-603 NPNASGFKQQI
+603 NPNASGFKQEI

-688 EFASGGPAA
+688 EFANGGPAA

-708 GGGNGSSGNG
+708 GGGGNGSASNG
-718 GITSA
+718 GATSA

-733 TGGSRDGAS
+733 TGGTSDGAS

-750 SKAALG
+750 SKAAVG
-756 TCSVATKTEP
+756 TCSVTTKTEP
-766 AKKDDTPGN
+766 AKKEDTPPNNGN
-775 GHSPQ
+775 QPQ
-780 QGGAAQQSG
+780 QSGAAQQSG
-789 GNAGAPNNSGAT
+789 GNAGAPNNPGAT
-801 SAQPPAGQGNPGDGT
+801 SAQPPAGQGNSGDGT

-825 QDWDPAVVV
+825 QDWDPAVVG

-854 TGSGSLS
+854 TGSGNLS

-885 GPNSFDCSGLI
+885 GPNSFDCSGLV
-896 VWSFAQNGLS
+896 VWAFEQNGLS
-906 APGGRTADNQGDASA
+906 APGGRTADNQGDGTA

-951 DHVGLYI
+951 DHVGFYI

-974 VVPVYDAG
+974 VVQVYDAG

>member
-1 MTNNHEFDED
+1 MTNNHEFDEE
-11 VQNLIDLDSGGVD
+11 VQSLIDLDSGGVG
-24 DEHARHGLSPIVPEL
+24 DEQAQHGLSPIVPEL
-39 SGLADIEGGHDEGGS
+39 TGLADIEGGHDES
-54 AKKSATVS
+54 EVAKKSAAVG

-102 QNVEGMSEPS
+102 QSTEEASEPS
-112 TVISNANDAAP
+112 TVISNANDSAP
-123 ATDLPKGPGYTPV
+123 THDLPKGPGYTPV
-136 KPQGAPFEGSASV
+136 KPQGTPFEGSSSV
-149 EPAPATPDAKL
+149 GAAPTTPDTKL
-160 SLDAPD
+160 ALDAPD
-166 SGHGNDSGIDYD
+166 NGHVNNSDIDYD
-178 DLPGITE
+178 DLPAITE
-185 SSVSDSHDQEPAEG
+185 SSLSDSPNQESTEG
-199 AEPSGNDNSNFIAES
+199 SDSSGDSSDFIAET
-214 SKDSAGPEANNDSDA
+214 SKDSGATAADNKDSDA
-229 NTPVKDET
+229 PVKDET

-242 AKSAASISETIAAPE
+242 AKSAASIAETVAAPE

-334 QDITEHLDPDNVE
+334 QDITENLDPDNVE

-380 GGSDPESDLASGFGS
+380 GGSDPESDLASGFGGDS
-395 STDMDGLADSRP
+395 DLDSLADSRP
-407 PSYSDDGH
+407 PSYSDDDI
-415 SDDDHD
+415 SD
-421 SSGSGSSSEDDGTAL
+421 SGSESSNEDDGTAL

-464 MSVGIAMFS
+464 MSIGIAMFS
-473 GVGASVMGGIG
+473 GVGASVVGGIG

-521 SQSQSSGEA
+521 SQSQSSGDA

-591 SAVEGYMQSAGV
+591 SAVEGYMQAAGV
-603 NPNASGFKQQI
+603 NPNASGFKQEI

-688 EFASGGPAA
+688 EFANGGPAA

-708 GGGNGSSGNG
+708 GGGGNGSASNG
-718 GITSA
+718 GATSA

-733 TGGSRDGAS
+733 TGGTSDGAS

-750 SKAALG
+750 SKAAVG

-766 AKKDDTPGN
+766 AKKEDTPPSNGN
-775 GHSPQ
+775 QPQ
-780 QGGAAQQSG
+780 QSGATQQSG
-789 GNAGAPNNSGAT
+789 GNAGAPNNPGAT
-801 SAQPPAGQGNPGDGT
+801 SAQPPAGQGNSGDGT

-825 QDWDPAVVV
+825 QDWDPAVVG

-885 GPNSFDCSGLI
+885 GPNSFDCSGLV
-896 VWSFAQNGLS
+896 VWAFAQNGLS
-906 APGGRTADNQGDASA
+906 APGGRTADNQGDGSA

-951 DHVGLYI
+951 DHVGFYI

-974 VVPVYDAG
+974 VVQVYDAG

>member
-1 MTNNHEFDED
+1 MNNNEFDEE
-11 VQNLIDLDSGGVD
+11 VQSLIDLDSGGVG
-24 DEHARHGLSPIVPEL
+24 DEQAQHGLSPIVPEL
-39 SGLADIEGGHDEGGS
+39 TSLADIEGGRDGGEA
-54 AKKSATVS
+54 AKKSAAVG

-102 QNVEGMSEPS
+102 QNVEGVSEPS
-112 TVISNANDAAP
+112 TVISNANDPAP
-123 ATDLPKGPGYTPV
+123 THDLPKGPGYTPV
-136 KPQGAPFEGSASV
+136 KPHGTSFEGSSSV
-149 EPAPATPDAKL
+149 GAAPTPPDTKL
-160 SLDAPD
+160 ALDATD
-166 SGHGNDSGIDYD
+166 NGHVNNSDIDYD
-178 DLPGITE
+178 DLPAITE
-185 SSVSDSHDQEPAEG
+185 SSLSDSPSQESTEG
-199 AEPSGNDNSNFIAES
+199 SDSSGDSSDFIAET
-214 SKDSAGPEANNDSDA
+214 SKDSGATAADNKDSDA
-229 NTPVKDET
+229 PVKDET

-242 AKSAASISETIAAPE
+242 AKSAASIAETVAAPE

-303 DLLGADDGDFDW
+303 DLLGADEGDFDW

-347 VSVSKE
+347 VSVSKD

-380 GGSDPESDLASGFGS
+380 GSNDPESDLASGFGGDS
-395 STDMDGLADSRP
+395 DLDSLADSRP
-407 PSYSDDGH
+407 PSYSDDDI
-415 SDDDHD
+415 SD
-421 SSGSGSSSEDDGTAL
+421 SGSESSNEDDGTAL

-464 MSVGIAMFS
+464 MSIGIAMFS
-473 GVGASVMGGIG
+473 GVGASVVGGIG

-521 SQSQSSGEA
+521 SQSQSSGDA

-591 SAVEGYMQSAGV
+591 SAVEGYMQAAGV
-603 NPNASGFKQQI
+603 NPNASGFKQEI

-688 EFASGGPAA
+688 EFANGGPAA

-708 GGGNGSSGNG
+708 GGGGNGSASNG
-718 GITSA
+718 GATSA

-733 TGGSRDGAS
+733 TGGSSDGAS

-750 SKAALG
+750 SKAAVG
-756 TCSVATKTEP
+756 TCSVTTKTEP
-766 AKKDDTPGN
+766 AKKEDTPPSNGN
-775 GHSPQ
+775 QPQ
-780 QGGAAQQSG
+780 QSGAAQQSG
-789 GNAGAPNNSGAT
+789 GNAGVPNNPGAT
-801 SAQPPAGQGNPGDGT
+801 SAQPPAGQGNSGDGT

-825 QDWDPAVVV
+825 QDWDPAVVG

-846 SCGGTYAT
+846 SCNGTYAT

-885 GPNSFDCSGLI
+885 GPNSFDCSGLV
-896 VWSFAQNGLS
+896 VWAFAQNGLS
-906 APGGRTADNQGDASA
+906 APGGRTADNQGDGSA

-951 DHVGLYI
+951 DHVGFYI

-974 VVPVYDAG
+974 VVQVYDAG

>member
-1 MTNNHEFDED
+1 MNNNEFDEE
-11 VQNLIDLDSGGVD
+11 VQSLIDLDSGGVG
-24 DEHARHGLSPIVPEL
+24 DEQAQHGLSPIVPEL
-39 SGLADIEGGHDEGGS
+39 TGLADIEGGRDEGE
-54 AKKSATVS
+54 APKKSAAVG

-102 QNVEGMSEPS
+102 QSTEEASEPS
-112 TVISNANDAAP
+112 TVISNANDPAP
-123 ATDLPKGPGYTPV
+123 TPDLPKGPGYTPV
-136 KPQGAPFEGSASV
+136 KPQGTPFEGSSSV
-149 EPAPATPDAKL
+149 GAAPTTPDTKL
-160 SLDAPD
+160 ALDAPD
-166 SGHGNDSGIDYD
+166 NGHVNNSDIDYD
-178 DLPGITE
+178 DLPAITE
-185 SSVSDSHDQEPAEG
+185 SSLSDSPSQESTEG
-199 AEPSGNDNSNFIAES
+199 SESGNDNSNFIAES
-214 SKDSAGPEANNDSDA
+214 SKDSGPTAANNDNDA
-229 NTPVKDET
+229 NTPSNDET

-242 AKSAASISETIAAPE
+242 AKSAASIAETVAAPE

-303 DLLGADDGDFDW
+303 DLLGADEGDFDW

-347 VSVSKE
+347 VSVSKD

-367 ADADGMSGEYTDF
+367 ADADGVSGEYTDF
-380 GGSDPESDLASGFGS
+380 GSNDPESDLASGFGGDS
-395 STDMDGLADSRP
+395 DLDSLADSRP
-407 PSYSDDGH
+407 PSYSDDDI
-415 SDDDHD
+415 SD
-421 SSGSGSSSEDDGTAL
+421 SGSESSNEDDGTAL

-464 MSVGIAMFS
+464 MSIGIAMFS
-473 GVGASVMGGIG
+473 GVGASVVGGIG

-521 SQSQSSGEA
+521 SQSQSSGDA

-591 SAVEGYMQSAGV
+591 SAVEGYMQAAGV
-603 NPNASGFKQQI
+603 NPNASGFKQEI

-688 EFASGGPAA
+688 EFANGGPAA
-697 DPTAQKILESQ
+697 DPAAQKILESQ
-708 GGGNGSSGNG
+708 GGGGNGSASNG
-718 GITSA
+718 GATSA

-733 TGGSRDGAS
+733 TGGTSDGAS

-750 SKAALG
+750 SKAAVG
-756 TCSVATKTEP
+756 TCSVTTKTEP
-766 AKKDDTPGN
+766 AKKEDTPPNNGN
-775 GHSPQ
+775 QPQ
-780 QGGAAQQSG
+780 QSGAAQQSG
-789 GNAGAPNNSGAT
+789 GNAGAPNNPGAT
-801 SAQPPAGQGNPGDGT
+801 SAQPPAGQGNSGDGT

-825 QDWDPAVVV
+825 QDWDPAVVG

-846 SCGGTYAT
+846 SCNGTYAT

-885 GPNSFDCSGLI
+885 GPNSFDCSGLV
-896 VWSFAQNGLS
+896 VWAFAQNGLS
-906 APGGRTADNQGDASA
+906 APGGRTADNQGDGSA

-946 NDGKW
+946 DDGKW
-951 DHVGLYI
+951 DHVGFYI

-974 VVPVYDAG
+974 VVQVYDAG

>member
-1 MTNNHEFDED
+1 MNNNEFDEE
-11 VQNLIDLDSGGVD
+11 VQSLIDLDSGGVG
-24 DEHARHGLSPIVPEL
+24 DEQAQHGLSPIVPEL
-39 SGLADIEGGHDEGGS
+39 TGLADIEGGRDEGE
-54 AKKSATVS
+54 APKKSAAVG

-102 QNVEGMSEPS
+102 QDTSVAPSAGVLSE
-112 TVISNANDAAP
+112 SNDSVVTP
-123 ATDLPKGPGYTPV
+123 HLPTSGPGYTPV
-136 KPQGAPFEGSASV
+136 KPQGTPFEGSSSV
-149 EPAPATPDAKL
+149 GAAPTTPDTKL
-160 SLDAPD
+160 ALDAPD
-166 SGHGNDSGIDYD
+166 NGHVNNSDIDYD
-178 DLPGITE
+178 DLPAITE
-185 SSVSDSHDQEPAEG
+185 SSLSDSPSQESTEG
-199 AEPSGNDNSNFIAES
+199 SDSSGDSSDFIAET
-214 SKDSAGPEANNDSDA
+214 SKDSGATAADNKDSDA
-229 NTPVKDET
+229 PVKDET

-242 AKSAASISETIAAPE
+242 AKSAASIAETVAAPE

-334 QDITEHLDPDNVE
+334 QDITEHMDPDNVE

-380 GGSDPESDLASGFGS
+380 GSNDPESDLASGFGGDS
-395 STDMDGLADSRP
+395 DLDSLADSRP
-407 PSYSDDGH
+407 PSYSDD
-415 SDDDHD
+415 D
-421 SSGSGSSSEDDGTAL
+421 SSDSGSESSNEDDGTAL

-441 GLSPNPAKS
+441 GLNPNPAKS

-464 MSVGIAMFS
+464 MSIGIAMFS
-473 GVGASVMGGIG
+473 GVGASVVGGIG

-521 SQSQSSGEA
+521 SQSQSSGDA

-591 SAVEGYMQSAGV
+591 SAVEGYMQAAGV
-603 NPNASGFKQQI
+603 NPNASGFKQEI

-688 EFASGGPAA
+688 EFANGGPAA

-708 GGGNGSSGNG
+708 GGGGNGSASNG
-718 GITSA
+718 GATSA

-733 TGGSRDGAS
+733 TGGTSDGAS

-750 SKAALG
+750 SKAAVG
-756 TCSVATKTEP
+756 TCSVTTKTEP
-766 AKKDDTPGN
+766 AKKEDTPPNNGN
-775 GHSPQ
+775 QPQ
-780 QGGAAQQSG
+780 QSGAAQQSG
-789 GNAGAPNNSGAT
+789 GNAGAPNNPGAT
-801 SAQPPAGQGNPGDGT
+801 SAQPPAGQGNSGDGT

-825 QDWDPAVVV
+825 QDWDPAVVG

-846 SCGGTYAT
+846 SCNGTYAT

-885 GPNSFDCSGLI
+885 GPNSFDCSGLV
-896 VWSFAQNGLS
+896 VWAFAQNGLS
-906 APGGRTADNQGDASA
+906 APGGRTADNQGDGSA

-951 DHVGLYI
+951 DHVGFYI

-974 VVPVYDAG
+974 VVQVYDAG